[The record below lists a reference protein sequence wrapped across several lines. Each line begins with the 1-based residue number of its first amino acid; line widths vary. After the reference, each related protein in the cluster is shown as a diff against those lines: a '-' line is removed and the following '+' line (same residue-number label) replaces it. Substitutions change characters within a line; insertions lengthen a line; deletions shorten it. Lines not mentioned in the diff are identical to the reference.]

1 MKTDEILE
9 ELGMDGPY
17 PKSLYVSTMT
27 ERFGKRGYALP
38 APRLDNTS
46 LLKRYSANSLVSGLT

>member
-1 MKTDEILE
+1 MQDGQWGANPALMKTDEILD

-38 APRLDNTS
+38 TPPL
-46 LLKRYSANSLVSGLT
+46 